1 MRKDVFLR
9 AVVVFFCAI
18 VAVSGSI
25 ILQQCSSEHPIVFD
39 RTTGKTVSVW

>member
-18 VAVSGSI
+18 VAVYGSI
-25 ILQQCSSEHPIVFD
+25 ILQQCSAEHPIVFD
-39 RTTGKTVSVW
+39 SSTGKTVSVW

>member
-1 MRKDVFLR
+1 MRKDVFLL

-18 VAVSGSI
+18 VAVYGSI

-39 RTTGKTVSVW
+39 RTTGETVSVW